1 MLLLFCQR
9 TIEILCPVLIQ
20 GLKKPTDYLM
30 VYGTRLLVLK
40 VTIFILLFVPNRGY
54 DEEFYTYTHR
64 RRTKYFFKKICRTS
78 WGKRKIKRL
87 QVCWAMEKRVLD
99 NWKSD
104 RIWCQSLLKRNMEM
118 MGVRYSSV
126 DLCHFYC
133 LRMRRDQSPNF
144 KLRFQVCSS
153 LPGFHFVHKV
163 IIPLCIWSLVK
174 KKNARHNHCF
184 LI

>member
-64 RRTKYFFKKICRTS
+64 RRTKDLKKICRTS

-118 MGVRYSSV
+118 MGVRYKCWPLSLLLSENAKGSV
-126 DLCHFYC
+126 
-133 LRMRRDQSPNF
+133 S
-144 KLRFQVCSS
+144 KFQASFSS
-153 LPGFHFVHKV
+153 LQQPPWISF
-163 IIPLCIWSLVK
+163 C
-174 KKNARHNHCF
+174 A
-184 LI
+184 